1 MFSRLFAVLATFWAS
16 AMPANA
22 NEYAD
27 FIGVWGTEKQCARA
41 PIIEG
46 GTRLAEPFE
55 ITGLWLKQGAVFC
68 GLTWGPVEK
77 RDNGAFT
84 IANARCGED
93 SVQDYLLGMRFVDEK
108 LTLRWEISL
117 SNGPLQRCVQN

>member
-84 IANARCGED
+84 SATKPNPSCGHSVWSMRSQNLTRLILNA
-93 SVQDYLLGMRFVDEK
+93 
-108 LTLRWEISL
+108 
-117 SNGPLQRCVQN
+117 PLQRTIGQRTLPS